1 MTRFRPLYLAI
12 LSATVLAGSGALAHP
27 GHPEHPSVS
36 REMFPG
42 EGVAHDDQHGLT
54 EGHLPPV
61 SRGVRLVGKAEVTN
75 PSGAGND
82 GRVADVSAY
91 GSHAFLTAFREPTC
105 EKAGA
110 HVIDISDPANPFEV
124 TSAFMETTPHN
135 YAGEGS
141 QTLRLTNEFFDGV
154 LFIHQNETCPGA
166 PAPAEPR
173 TRGGI
178 NIWDVTDPTNPQLL
192 VAHAGDYT
200 NPGGGMDDQ
209 ANQTHSAF
217 AWTNKFDR
225 RTYVVLVD
233 DEELTDLDIL
243 DITDPA
249 NPVLINDTLDLNAP
263 PFDVGQDSPPN
274 LRSVFSHDMTVK
286 RVGARYVMNVSYWD
300 GGYVLLDVTD
310 PTPGNVT
317 LIAESDYAELDEE
330 RLARGHEIS
339 PEGNGHQSELSPDNR
354 FLVATDEDFN
364 PFRVVATITSGPYA
378 GTQYTAT
385 SASGTP
391 PIDADTAVSGTPSFV
406 GLACDPVPAGS
417 GIALVERGVCTFQQ
431 KLDTIVAAGYDAGI
445 VFNAVRP
452 DCLSTVRM
460 LAAGDIPFVF
470 ANRLAGLQLL
480 QVPGVTE
487 SNACTTASPASGSP
501 VASTTIEAVFDG
513 WGYVRLFRTKIPGGV
528 GEPGSI
534 SQIDTFAIPES
545 QDPAFATGFGALS
558 VHEVAIDPNPGHK
571 LVYVSYYAG
580 GFRILRYGDKGLQ
593 EVGAFIDGG
602 GNNFW
607 GVEVHKIGKE
617 QYVLA
622 SDRDFGLYIFQ
633 PDL

>member
-1 MTRFRPLYLAI
+1 MRR
-12 LSATVLAGSGALAHP
+12 SVMGALTGAALLVATPAAVAHP
-27 GHPEHPSVS
+27 DHPDSGS

-42 EGVAHDDQHGLT
+42 EGVLHGDQHGQS
-54 EGHLPPV
+54 EGHLPPI
-61 SRGVRLVGKAEVTN
+61 SEGVDLIGKAEVTN

-82 GRVADVSAY
+82 GRVADVSAF
-91 GSHAFLTAFREPTC
+91 GNHAFLTAFRDPTC
-105 EKAGA
+105 VQAGA
-110 HVIDISDPANPFEV
+110 HVIDISDPENPFEV
-124 TSAFMETTPHN
+124 TSAFMETTPNN

-141 QTLRLTNEFFDGV
+141 DVIEMDNEFFQGV
-154 LFIHQNETCPGA
+154 LFMHQNETCPNA
-166 PAPAEPR
+166 PAPTAPR

-178 NIWDVTDPTNPQLL
+178 NIWDVTDATQPELL

-200 NPGGGMDDQ
+200 NPAGGMDDQ
-209 ANQTHSAF
+209 ANQTHSQF
-217 AWTNKFDR
+217 AWTNSETGHTF
-225 RTYVVLVD
+225 VVLVD

-249 NPVLINDTLDLNAP
+249 NPVLINDTLDLAEP
-263 PFDVGQDSPPN
+263 PFNVAQDSPPN
-274 LRSVFSHDMTVK
+274 LTSVFSHDMVVK
-286 RVGARYVMNVSYWD
+286 RVGSRYVMNVSYWD

-317 LIAESDYAELDEE
+317 LIAESDYAQLDEE

-364 PFRVVATITSGPYA
+364 PYRVRATITSGPYA
-378 GTQYTAT
+378 GTGYTAT
-385 SASGTP
+385 SASDTP
-391 PIDADTAVSGTPSFV
+391 PVDADTSIAGTPTYV
-406 GLACDPVPAGS
+406 GLACTASPPPPGDGV
-417 GIALVERGVCTFQQ
+417 ALVERGVCSFQE
-431 KLDTIVAAGYDAGI
+431 KLDNIVAAGYDAGI

-452 DCLSTVRM
+452 DCMGQVTM
-460 LAAGDIPFVF
+460 LAEGDIPYVFV
-470 ANRLAGLQLL
+470 NRLAGLQLL
-480 QVPGVTE
+480 QVPGVTAD
-487 SNACTTASPASGSP
+487 NACTTASPAVGSP

-513 WGYVRLFRTKIPGGV
+513 WGYIRLFKTQIPGDV

-534 SQIDTFAIPES
+534 RQIDTFAIPES
-545 QDPAFATGFGALS
+545 QDPAFATGFGDLS
-558 VHEVAIDPNPGHK
+558 VHEVAIDPNPGK
-571 LVYVSYYAG
+571 MLAYVSHYAG
-580 GFRILRYGDKGLQ
+580 GFRILQYGNSGLK
-593 EVGAFIDGG
+593 EVGAFIDEG

-607 GVEVHKIGKE
+607 GVEVHNIGKE